1 MDPDDEFNQFIW
13 DELIDSS
20 SSDDELYYGV
30 APMIIEDEINNPG
43 RIGSIE
49 GHDVVQRDRLLYND
63 LLYKDYFSVN
73 PTFSDKIFRRR
84 FACVFLI

>member
-20 SSDDELYYGV
+20 SWDDELFYGV
-30 APMIIEDEINNPG
+30 PPMIIEDEINNPG

-49 GHDVVQRDRLLYND
+49 GHDVVQRDRLLYNG
-63 LLYKDYFSVN
+63 LLY
-73 PTFSDKIFRRR
+73 
-84 FACVFLI
+84 